1 MLDLAEAQRRVLEA
15 VTPGPPETA
24 ALTAAGGRILRERID
39 APVDLPPFD
48 NSAMDGYALR
58 SPDVAAASAG
68 EPVALVCVASV
79 AAGASVTEP
88 LASGTCARIFTGS
101 PLPPGADA
109 VVMQEDTRTD
119 QDQPNRVWFLDRA
132 RPGENVRF
140 RGEDVRRGAP
150 LADSGARLTAGRLAL
165 LGACGRKTVLV
176 GRAPRVALLATGSEL
191 REAGEAL
198 DPGQIYESNRVALAM
213 LASQAGAAP
222 QVRPLVPDEPAA
234 TAAALEQAFADDDL
248 VVTTGGVSVGEH
260 DLVKRAFTDLGGELA
275 FWRVA
280 IKPGKPFAFGR
291 WRGKLLFGLPGN
303 PVSALVT
310 FWLLVRPALM
320 RLQGAADCSP
330 PTQPG
335 ILAEAL
341 TNPGDRTHFVRV
353 VVETTGV
360 RSAGRQASHAL
371 ASLARSDGLV
381 EVGPQTTLAMG
392 AAVTVLTWR

>member
-1 MLDLAEAQRRVLEA
+1 M
-15 VTPGPPETA
+15 
-24 ALTAAGGRILRERID
+24 
-39 APVDLPPFD
+39 
-48 NSAMDGYALR
+48 
-58 SPDVAAASAG
+58 
-68 EPVALVCVASV
+68 
-79 AAGASVTEP
+79 
-88 LASGTCARIFTGS
+88 
-101 PLPPGADA
+101 
-109 VVMQEDTRTD
+109 
-119 QDQPNRVWFLDRA
+119 
-132 RPGENVRF
+132 
-140 RGEDVRRGAP
+140 
-150 LADSGARLTAGRLAL
+150 
-165 LGACGRKTVLV
+165 
-176 GRAPRVALLATGSEL
+176 
-191 REAGEAL
+191 

-213 LASQAGAAP
+213 MASQAGAAP